1 MPSPAIRP
9 SWRRAGL
16 LLTVVALLAQA
27 GCGNSRSGS
36 GSAASST
43 AAPAATAQQGAPPSR
58 AGGDIEAAFIKV
70 IRDVSPS
77 VVQIQTK
84 SGLGSGVVYDGR
96 GDIITNNH
104 VVASA
109 RAFTVTLLAGDRHP
123 AKLIG
128 RYPGGDLAVL
138 RLESGTAPAAGFAD
152 SSKAQVGELVLAM
165 GNPLGLRS
173 SVTQGIVSS
182 LGRTVSEGNGVVIAA
197 AVQTS
202 APINP
207 GNSGGALVDLSGK
220 VVGIPTLAATDPQF
234 GGGAAPGIG
243 FAIPSNTVKRVADQ
257 LITSGRVTKSGRAFL
272 GVEVATTLTGSGVV
286 VGRVQKGGPAA
297 AAGVTAGD
305 RIVSVAGKPT
315 PTADDLA
322 TVLTGLKPGQ
332 RVPVELQRPNGG
344 RKTVQIKLGES
355 PG

>member
-1 MPSPAIRP
+1 V
-9 SWRRAGL
+9 GL
-16 LLTVVALLAQA
+16 ALFAL
-27 GCGNSRSGS
+27 GSCGNSRSGNDN
-36 GSAASST
+36 ASTSPSTSTST
-43 AAPAATAQQGAPPSR
+43 AAPAATAAQSAPAPG
-58 AGGDIEAAFIKV
+58 GGDIQAAFIKV

-77 VVQIQTK
+77 VVQIQTR

-96 GDIITNNH
+96 GDIVTNNH
-104 VVASA
+104 VVAGAKS
-109 RAFTVTLLAGDRHP
+109 FTVTLLAGDRHP
-123 AKLIG
+123 AKLVG

-138 RLESGTAPAAGFAD
+138 RLESGSAPAVGFAD

-182 LGRTVSEGNGVVIAA
+182 LGRTVSEGNGVVIAS

-207 GNSGGALVDLSGK
+207 GNSGGALVDLDGR
-220 VVGIPTLAATDPQF
+220 VVGIPTLAATEPRF

-257 LITSGRVTKSGRAFL
+257 LITTGRVTKSGRAFL
-272 GVEVATTLTGSGVV
+272 GIEVATSITGSGVHV
-286 VGRVQKGGPAA
+286 ARVEKGGPADK
-297 AAGVTAGD
+297 AGIDEGD
-305 RIVSVAGKPT
+305 RLLTVAGKPT

-332 RVPVELQRPNGG
+332 TVPVMVRRPDGD
-344 RKTVQIKLGES
+344 RATVQVKLGES